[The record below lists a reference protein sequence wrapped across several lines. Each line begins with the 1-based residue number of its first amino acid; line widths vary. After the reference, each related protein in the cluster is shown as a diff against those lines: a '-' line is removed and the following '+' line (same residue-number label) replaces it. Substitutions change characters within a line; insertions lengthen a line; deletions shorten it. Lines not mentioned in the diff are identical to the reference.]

1 MISLKKEVVKELSKI
16 LPTHYELLISSP
28 SIPCITY
35 MESDNADTQIGD
47 NIGYSRVIY
56 TIKLWGSDLKQLEPY
71 ELKIGNCMRELGY
84 KRISYNELWYDDKIS
99 MIMRFEGLAFE
110 NY

>member
-1 MISLKKEVVKELSKI
+1 MISLRTEIVKELNKI
-16 LPTHYELLISSP
+16 LPTHYELLVASP
-28 SIPCITY
+28 ETPCITY
-35 MESDNADTQIGD
+35 QESENADTKIGD
-47 NIGYSRVIY
+47 NLGYSRIIY

-71 ELKIGNCMRELGY
+71 ELKIGNCMRKLGY

-110 NY
+110 KY

>member
-1 MISLKKEVVKELSKI
+1 
-16 LPTHYELLISSP
+16 
-28 SIPCITY
+28 
-35 MESDNADTQIGD
+35 
-47 NIGYSRVIY
+47 
-56 TIKLWGSDLKQLEPY
+56 
-71 ELKIGNCMRELGY
+71 MRKLGY